1 MTPSQGLISAGSMF
15 EGAHVCESAW
25 SDFLYDLVSS
35 HARYMA
41 EHQKQGHQY
50 FEQRFLIVR
59 KELGLKATEICAE
72 SWEWQTILPY
82 DQLGWHKNHS
92 CQIVPYA
99 ALRHLVYGENYK
111 DVIQN
116 HKDEY
121 DFSLV
126 DINRM
131 EFKPIDLEL
140 GLDNFAKLWLDDDS
154 LNIIAKEYA
163 KLVNINEEKSINIL
177 KNCDIKLKS
186 FVEFKRK
193 IRGKK

>member
-82 DQLGWHKNHS
+82 DQLGTEMFSCWSMSKGHWKVASTKHKYWAGDMCMGKNG
-92 CQIVPYA
+92 IWYA
-99 ALRHLVYGENYK
+99 CILVA
-111 DVIQN
+111 D
-116 HKDEY
+116 
-121 DFSLV
+121 
-126 DINRM
+126 
-131 EFKPIDLEL
+131 
-140 GLDNFAKLWLDDDS
+140 
-154 LNIIAKEYA
+154 
-163 KLVNINEEKSINIL
+163 
-177 KNCDIKLKS
+177 
-186 FVEFKRK
+186 
-193 IRGKK
+193 

>member
-1 MTPSQGLISAGSMF
+1 MRSSAAEGTANPAPSN
-15 EGAHVCESAW
+15 
-25 SDFLYDLVSS
+25 SS
-35 HARYMA
+35 TA
-41 EHQKQGHQY
+41 K
-50 FEQRFLIVR
+50 
-59 KELGLKATEICAE
+59 
-72 SWEWQTILPY
+72 SN
-82 DQLGWHKNHS
+82 D
-92 CQIVPYA
+92 
-99 ALRHLVYGENYK
+99 
-111 DVIQN
+111 
-116 HKDEY
+116 KDEY

-131 EFKPIDLEL
+131 EFKAIDLEL

-193 IRGKK
+193 IRGKN